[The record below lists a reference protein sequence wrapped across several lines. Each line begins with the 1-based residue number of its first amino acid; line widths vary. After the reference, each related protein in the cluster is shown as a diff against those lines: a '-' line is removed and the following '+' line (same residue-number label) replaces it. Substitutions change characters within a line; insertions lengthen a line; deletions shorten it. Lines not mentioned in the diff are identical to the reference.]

1 VQICYNV
8 NMDVRSKIWLEIKGE
23 PVFGSGRR
31 ALLNS
36 IDKLGSINRAA
47 KDTNISYRKALSYIQ
62 SMESRLDKNLVER
75 QAGGKNGGGAMITK
89 EAREFLDKFEKLE
102 RGVNELL
109 DLRFLE
115 VFGNSKKQ

>member
-1 VQICYNV
+1 MQICYND
-8 NMDVRSKIWLEIKGE
+8 NMEVRSKIWLEIKGE

-102 RGVNELL
+102 RGINELL